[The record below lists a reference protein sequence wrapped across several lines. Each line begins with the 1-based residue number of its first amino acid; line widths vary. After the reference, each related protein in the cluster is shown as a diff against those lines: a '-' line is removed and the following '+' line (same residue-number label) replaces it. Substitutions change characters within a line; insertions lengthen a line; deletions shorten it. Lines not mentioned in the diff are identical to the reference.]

1 MKIKSIIPAIVCMSI
16 FTLTQAQSKSTPL
29 KNGKKIIVA
38 IENDTKTV
46 VDILP
51 AEALPD
57 KTTAAKIYP
66 GSTFFAGM
74 LYGESSRSV
83 RPHEYSD
90 IKKRQFASNG
100 SKTGSRSVRPHEY
113 SDIEKRTFLTIKS
126 TKNFSVVPQ
135 KDAIMAFDLS
145 QTYIPGSKFLFRDY
159 VVEKPDYVSGDT
171 FLVMFDEKKKMVV
184 LKSK

>member
-1 MKIKSIIPAIVCMSI
+1 MKTRTIILAIAFISIA
-16 FTLTQAQSKSTPL
+16 TLTQAQSKAISL

-38 IENDTKTV
+38 IDNETKTV

-57 KTTAAKIYP
+57 KTTAAKKYP

-90 IKKRQFASNG
+90 IKKRQFAGNS
-100 SKTGSRSVRPHEY
+100 SKTGSRSVHPHEY
-113 SDIEKRTFLTIKS
+113 SDIE
-126 TKNFSVVPQ
+126 
-135 KDAIMAFDLS
+135 
-145 QTYIPGSKFLFRDY
+145 
-159 VVEKPDYVSGDT
+159 
-171 FLVMFDEKKKMVV
+171 
-184 LKSK
+184 